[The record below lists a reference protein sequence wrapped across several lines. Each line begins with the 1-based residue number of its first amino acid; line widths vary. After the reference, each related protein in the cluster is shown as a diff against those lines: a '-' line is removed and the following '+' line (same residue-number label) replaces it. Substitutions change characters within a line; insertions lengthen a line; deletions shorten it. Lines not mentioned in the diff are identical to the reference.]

1 MSGMFKDCTSLKSVN
16 LNLFNTSLVQTMD
29 YMFYYGN
36 SLESLDLSNFNNYK
50 VTNMHNMFGNCIAIN
65 FNKFK

>member
-1 MSGMFKDCTSLKSVN
+1 
-16 LNLFNTSLVQTMD
+16 MD
-29 YMFYYGN
+29 SMFYYCN